1 MEFRRRFI
9 GGASLLELDSA
20 GRILLPTSFLNH
32 AEIDLNKNNEIV
44 IAGVGTVLEI
54 WNKDAREKMLN
65 DRGGL
70 EDLTAKVR
78 KQIDPGTPGH
88 LMN

>member
-1 MEFRRRFI
+1 
-9 GGASLLELDSA
+9 
-20 GRILLPTSFLNH
+20 
-32 AEIDLNKNNEIV
+32 
-44 IAGVGTVLEI
+44 
-54 WNKDAREKMLN
+54 MLN